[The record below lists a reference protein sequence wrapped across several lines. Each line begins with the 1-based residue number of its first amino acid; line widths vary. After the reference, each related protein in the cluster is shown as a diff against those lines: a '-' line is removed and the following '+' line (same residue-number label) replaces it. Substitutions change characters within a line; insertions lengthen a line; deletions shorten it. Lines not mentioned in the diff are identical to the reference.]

1 MSHKNLRKRTY
12 SSIRSLMILIL
23 VPVIVCS
30 LFNNCFVRNRFFR
43 IALHYRLK
51 VDFSLTTVNVFLLL
65 LFIRLNA
72 MHVRGGVGST
82 TTDRNKLTANN
93 ADWLRRA
100 ILKTF
105 YYPQSHLAQTLY
117 FVAKSLRRN
126 GWFADSLFAV
136 S

>member
-1 MSHKNLRKRTY
+1 MLCMRA
-12 SSIRSLMILIL
+12 L
-23 VPVIVCS
+23 VSCS
-30 LFNNCFVRNRFFR
+30 
-43 IALHYRLK
+43 
-51 VDFSLTTVNVFLLL
+51 
-65 LFIRLNA
+65 
-72 MHVRGGVGST
+72 GVGST

-126 GWFADSLFAV
+126 GWFADSFVRGQLTWLGWCQCCEGQKGDMDVSFASTRRWLV
-136 S
+136 

>member
-1 MSHKNLRKRTY
+1 MLCMRA
-12 SSIRSLMILIL
+12 L
-23 VPVIVCS
+23 VSCS
-30 LFNNCFVRNRFFR
+30 
-43 IALHYRLK
+43 
-51 VDFSLTTVNVFLLL
+51 
-65 LFIRLNA
+65 
-72 MHVRGGVGST
+72 GVGST

-100 ILKTF
+100 IFKKF

-136 S
+136 SWLGSVGVSVVKVKKVIWMCPLHQQGDG